1 MQIFRAEKLNAE
13 RGNPRKR
20 LLTRR
25 APGNV
30 PYVVDNLWEWK
41 RPEGF
46 PNRRYSVFASPSG
59 ELAKGSAQYAEH
71 LYRVEIQGDC
81 RISQIEEQDAREHQD
96 CDKLKTRLRSFLY
109 ERGWMEEP
117 LENKLAIA
125 ALWAPCLEK
134 EEVESIFS
142 VEPLGEIRDAL
153 WGAITIWDG
162 TRIVD
167 PSKEL
172 PFPKGEVFFEADEWF
187 LIPLEAIP
195 RGK

>member
-1 MQIFRAEKLNAE
+1 VEIFRAEKLNAE

-59 ELAKGSAQYAEH
+59 QLANEAAQHAEH
-71 LYRVEIQGDC
+71 LYRVEIHGDC
-81 RISQIEEQDAREHQD
+81 RIAQIEEPDAKEHPD
-96 CDKLKTRLRSFLY
+96 CRNLKRLLVPFLY

-117 LENKLAIA
+117 MEKKRAIA
-125 ALWAPCLEK
+125 VLWAPCLEK

-142 VEPLGEIRDAL
+142 VEPLREIRDAL

-162 TRIVD
+162 ARIVD